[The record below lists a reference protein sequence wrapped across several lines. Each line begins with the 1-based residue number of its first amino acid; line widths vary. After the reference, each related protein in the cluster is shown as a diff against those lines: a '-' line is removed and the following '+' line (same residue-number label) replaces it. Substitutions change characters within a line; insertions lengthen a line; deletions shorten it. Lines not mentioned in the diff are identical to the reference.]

1 MKASRFFWRLIQI
14 GPRVAYAIGLGPL
27 VGRFVLLLT
36 TVGRRSGRLRV
47 TALVYVEGDH
57 TILVASARGPSADWL
72 RNIRANPRVR
82 VRVGRRHFEAIAEAT
97 TDGER
102 IADYLES
109 LMARN
114 PRMFG
119 AILRMEGLS
128 SRPSR
133 AELVRFGPRRPMV
146 TIRPIADSA

>member
-1 MKASRFFWRLIQI
+1 MKASRFFWRLIHI
-14 GPRVAYAIGLGPL
+14 GPQVAYAIGLGPIIS
-27 VGRFVLLLT
+27 RFVLLLT
-36 TVGRRSGRLRV
+36 TVGRKSGRPRV
-47 TALVYVEGDH
+47 TPLVYQERGD
-57 TILVASARGPSADWL
+57 TILVASARGRSADWL
-72 RNIRANPRVR
+72 RNIQANPRVR

-97 TDGER
+97 TDGEK

>member
-1 MKASRFFWRLIQI
+1 MKASRFLWRLIQI

-27 VGRFVLLLT
+27 VGRFVLLLS
-36 TVGRRSGRLRV
+36 TVGRRSGRHRV
-47 TALVYVEGDH
+47 TPLVYVERGD

-72 RNIRANPRVR
+72 RNIRANPNVR
-82 VRVGRRHFEAIAEAT
+82 VQVGRRQFDALAEPT
-97 TDGER
+97 TDGEK
-102 IADYLES
+102 IADYLQS
-109 LMARN
+109 LMDRN

-119 AILRMEGLS
+119 VILRMEGLS

-146 TIRPIADSA
+146 TLRPLNDPR

>member
-1 MKASRFFWRLIQI
+1 MKASRFFWRLIHI
-14 GPRVAYAIGLGPL
+14 GPQVAYAVGLGRL

-36 TVGRRSGRLRV
+36 TVGRRSGRPRV
-47 TALVYVEGDH
+47 TPLVYVERGD
-57 TILVASARGPSADWL
+57 TILVASARGHSADWL

-82 VRVGRRHFEAIAEAT
+82 VRVGRRHFDGLAEAT
-97 TDGER
+97 TDGEK
-102 IADYLES
+102 IADYLQS
-109 LMARN
+109 LMERN

-146 TIRPIADSA
+146 TIRPVNDSG